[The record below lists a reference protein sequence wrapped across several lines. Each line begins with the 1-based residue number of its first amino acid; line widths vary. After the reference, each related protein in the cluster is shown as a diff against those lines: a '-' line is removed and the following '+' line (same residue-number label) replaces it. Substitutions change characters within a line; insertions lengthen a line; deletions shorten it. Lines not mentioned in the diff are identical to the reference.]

1 MVNKMLDIIK
11 KDMKIKTELK
21 CCKETRRVRKKAT
34 GAIGG
39 VEHLPNEEWLGPP
52 SLEKVEK
59 EVEFGAA
66 IH

>member
-39 VEHLPNEEWLGPP
+39 VEHLPNEE
-52 SLEKVEK
+52 
-59 EVEFGAA
+59 
-66 IH
+66 